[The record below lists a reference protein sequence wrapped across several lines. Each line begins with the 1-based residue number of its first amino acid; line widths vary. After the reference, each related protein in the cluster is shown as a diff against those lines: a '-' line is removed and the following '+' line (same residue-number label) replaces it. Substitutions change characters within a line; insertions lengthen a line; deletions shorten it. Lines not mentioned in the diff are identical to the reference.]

1 MKKFRGESPNWRR
14 RRVPTSMPQS
24 TICLANSSR
33 SLRVAASE
41 KVGFISQR
49 TLTQPIMQKFQQH
62 KYSYFLRE
70 SKNILK
76 ILSSFY
82 SIVTILN
89 STLGLSLSI
98 NFSATTLT
106 HKLSF
111 LIVFVFCRQSSC
123 IFKLLS
129 RSGLILG

>member
-76 ILSSFY
+76 ILSSCVLRHQCGIHK
-82 SIVTILN
+82 IV
-89 STLGLSLSI
+89 I
-98 NFSATTLT
+98 NVLA
-106 HKLSF
+106 SF
-111 LIVFVFCRQSSC
+111 RSSEVHCREEPFCAKHFISHIVSEFLCR
-123 IFKLLS
+123 F
-129 RSGLILG
+129 GYP